1 MQADFWLDRWQS
13 NRIGFHRDTPLPLL
27 VRHWQALALAAGSR
41 VFVPL
46 CGKSL
51 DMVWLAEQGH
61 RVLGIELSAMAV
73 EQFFEERGLDPRIHT
88 SPAGTHYSSGPWEL
102 VVGDAFAIPAG
113 LLVDCAGVY
122 DRAAL
127 IALPPGMRALYA
139 QTSLQR
145 LPAGC
150 RGLLVT
156 LEYPQAEKAGPPFS
170 VEEAEVKSRFAPDW
184 TVDLLERRD
193 ILANEASFQAEG
205 VSALS
210 TAVYRMQRRPQGS

>member
-1 MQADFWLDRWQS
+1 MRPDFWHERWQD
-13 NRIGFHRDTPLPLL
+13 NRIGFHRDAPLPLL
-27 VRHWQALALAAGSR
+27 TRHWASLQLPAGSC

-61 RVLGIELSAMAV
+61 RVLGVELSAMAIA
-73 EQFFEERGLDPRIHT
+73 QFFADRGLTPETHD
-88 SPAGTHYSSGPWEL
+88 SAAGRHHVAGPWEL
-102 VVGDAFAIPAG
+102 IEGDAFALPAS
-113 LLVDCAGVY
+113 LLADCAGVY

-127 IALPPGMRALYA
+127 VALPPEMRATYA
-139 QTSLQR
+139 ATSFRR

-170 VEEAEVKSRFAPDW
+170 VDEAEVRERLERDW
-184 TVDLLERRD
+184 SIDLLQRRD
-193 ILANEASFQAEG
+193 ILAGEPGFQAEG
-205 VSALS
+205 VTALH
-210 TAVYRMQRRPQGS
+210 TAVYRLHRNS